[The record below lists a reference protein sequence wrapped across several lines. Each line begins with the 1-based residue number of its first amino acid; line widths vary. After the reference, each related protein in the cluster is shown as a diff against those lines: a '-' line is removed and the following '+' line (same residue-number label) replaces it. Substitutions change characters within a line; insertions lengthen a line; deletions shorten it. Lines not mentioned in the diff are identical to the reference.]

1 MDDEKENKDIISI
14 RGVNKDLYQKL
25 SAYAKEAG
33 MNIGEVINNAMAAFL
48 ATIEGIRTTSRELI
62 EGIQKGMNIYIGD
75 IDELKV
81 EARDLEEVE
90 NPVILRNIKKLE
102 ISEDID
108 QELFNRKIKRIV
120 NVDEL
125 VIHDKLSKFQVLA
138 RSFRIKRLTVRKT
151 GG

>member
-1 MDDEKENKDIISI
+1 MDEEKENKEIISI

-33 MNIGEVINNAMAAFL
+33 MTVGEAINNAMAAFL
-48 ATIEGIRTTSRELI
+48 ATLEGIKTTGRELI
-62 EGIQKGMNIYIGD
+62 EGLQKGMNIYIGD

-81 EARDLEEVE
+81 EARDLKEVE

-102 ISEDID
+102 IADDVD
-108 QELFNRKIKRIV
+108 QELFNKKIKRIV

-125 VIHDKLSKFQVLA
+125 IIHEKLSKFQILA
-138 RSFRIKRLTVRKT
+138 KSFRIKKLIVRKT

>member
-90 NPVILRNIKKLE
+90 NLVILRNIKKLE

-125 VIHDKLSKFQVLA
+125 VIHGKLSKFQVLA
-138 RSFRIKRLTVRKT
+138 KSFRIKRLTVRKT
-151 GG
+151 SG